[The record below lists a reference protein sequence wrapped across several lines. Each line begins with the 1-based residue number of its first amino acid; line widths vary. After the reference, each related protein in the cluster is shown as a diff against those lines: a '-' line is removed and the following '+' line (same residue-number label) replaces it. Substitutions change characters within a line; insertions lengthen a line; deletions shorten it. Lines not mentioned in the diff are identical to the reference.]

1 MAGRIAL
8 SVLIAGLVA
17 TLAVALLRDEPD
29 TDPKYTSV
37 EQVSPDLTGA
47 DPRLK
52 QIVAQANELLP
63 GEAKAFDARR
73 EELKGLPIV
82 ANKWASW
89 CHPCVA
95 ESPAFQQT
103 AKKLGNRVAFLG
115 VDVFDAKDGAKAF
128 LAEHPMPYPSYSDPD
143 TKISKAF
150 PPPGSPPVTNFYD
163 ADGRLTHT
171 EAGQI
176 TSAAELEDLIERYAG
191 PIPTEPGG

>member
-1 MAGRIAL
+1 MERRLAFVLMLALAALLLSGCEDAQQTPAL
-8 SVLIAGLVA
+8 S
-17 TLAVALLRDEPD
+17 LADVTPD
-29 TDPKYTSV
+29 MK
-37 EQVSPDLTGA
+37 GA
-47 DPRLK
+47 DPRLVK
-52 QIVAQANELLP
+52 LVDQAGELLP
-63 GEAKAFDARR
+63 GEEAAFNARLK
-73 EELKGLPIV
+73 ELKGLPVV

-163 ADGRLTHT
+163 AEGRLTHT

-191 PIPTEPGG
+191 PIPTEPGT